1 MKLNRKTIT
10 KHLLNAGIF
19 FAIWMTFSF
28 IFIPEDVR
36 LWQWSLYG
44 FALAIMNECT
54 PTLIKR
60 IKKYINRKKH
70 DNFA

>member
-1 MKLNRKTIT
+1 MKLNHKTII
-10 KHLLNAGIF
+10 KHLLNAGIYYTL
-19 FAIWMTFSF
+19 WM
-28 IFIPEDVR
+28 IFYWLFVPENVR

>member
-10 KHLLNAGIF
+10 KHLLNVGIF
-19 FAIWMTFSF
+19 FAIWM
-28 IFIPEDVR
+28 IFYWLFVPKDVS
-36 LWQWSLYG
+36 LCQWSLYG